1 MKKTFLLAFIVCFS
15 ISMNIFSQSEKKTK
29 NQELLNFNETFY
41 SLGFSIFNGIN
52 FAPKIQNPQG
62 NIQPIL
68 YHAYVPE
75 FILQY
80 NMMIKNGF
88 GFSLEIPFGIFHRKS
103 ITLLSDY
110 GGSNDVLLEM
120 GSQYIGFTGKLTVF
134 KELSTNVCMQGEL
147 GIKFNPFYFPADQW
161 YNIDYYSIDEIY
173 VFEDNSSINFPTIK
187 QKYYA
192 IPDATAGLQFF
203 FHSKKK
209 PKNNLVVGLNV
220 NLSFVQRIKIT
231 YDTAF
236 SELSFNNSSFR
247 GIGSYG
253 WNSTA
258 IGISIGYRFFGVM
271 K

>member
-1 MKKTFLLAFIVCFS
+1 MKKSFILTLIVCFS
-15 ISMNIFSQSEKKTK
+15 ISVNTFSQSEKKTK
-29 NQELLNFNETFY
+29 NQESINFNETFH

-52 FAPKIQNPQG
+52 FAPKIQDIQG
-62 NIQPIL
+62 DIKPIL
-68 YHAYVPE
+68 LNAYVPE

-88 GFSLEIPFGIFHRKS
+88 GFALEIPFGIFHRKS

-110 GGSNDVLLEM
+110 GASNDVLLDM

-134 KELSTNVCMQGEL
+134 KELSSNVCMQGEL
-147 GIKFNPFYFPADQW
+147 GIKFNPFYFPANQW
-161 YNIDYYSIDEIY
+161 YNIDYYSVDELY

-209 PKNNLVVGLNV
+209 PRSNLVIGLNV
-220 NLSFVQRIKIT
+220 NLSFVKRIKII
-231 YDTAF
+231 YDTRF
-236 SELSFNNSSFR
+236 SELSFIESPYYGHGN
-247 GIGSYG
+247 YG
-253 WNSTA
+253 WKSSA
-258 IGISIGYRFFGVM
+258 IGISIGYRFFGV